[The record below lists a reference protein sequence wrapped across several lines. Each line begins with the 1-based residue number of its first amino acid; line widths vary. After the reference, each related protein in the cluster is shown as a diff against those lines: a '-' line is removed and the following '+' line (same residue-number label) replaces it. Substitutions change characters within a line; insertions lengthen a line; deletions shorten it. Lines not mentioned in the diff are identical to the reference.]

1 MSVTCHLICY
11 NISVDEKRLVAKEKQ
26 KLHKEYILIIYLKLN
41 MFSVISIH
49 IKGPHKSRVISTIE
63 IALRLYSQE
72 HSYAYRHTVLFVW
85 KSTRLGDSPL
95 ETLFLF
101 SRENVTLV
109 PLIW

>member
-1 MSVTCHLICY
+1 
-11 NISVDEKRLVAKEKQ
+11 LVAKEKQ
-26 KLHKEYILIIYLKLN
+26 KLHKELIIYSKLN
-41 MFSVISIH
+41 MFSIISIH

-63 IALRLYSQE
+63 IALRLYSHE

-85 KSTRLGDSPL
+85 KSTRLEDSSL

-109 PLIW
+109 PLIWQTNQLLSFRNRRACRWLW